1 MTDKEVFE
9 EAPVTR
15 DGEPHRTTFSADAG
29 GGDEGRSYSSYVINQ
44 VTNNGPDEEKKNW
57 KDALSSAQHVK
68 EFLVILAVG
77 GALVWLLSILS
88 GFIGAIS
95 ALFTEAVLLHSA
107 PIAVVKTMDWHVVL
121 IGTTLTVGIAAIL
134 IVLLKSVFDSG
145 KTEKK
150 TSDGLALN
158 DMPFGEVVKSIVSFF
173 KK

>member
-1 MTDKEVFE
+1 MADKEVFE

-15 DGEPHRTTFSADAG
+15 DGDANTTTFSADAG
-29 GGDEGRSYSSYVINQ
+29 VGGESRSYSYVINQ
-44 VTNNGPDEEKKNW
+44 VNNGAGADDAKKNW

-77 GALVWLLSILS
+77 GALVWLLIILS

-95 ALFTEAVLLHSA
+95 ALFTEAVRLHSA

-145 KTEKK
+145 KAEKK

-158 DMPFGEVVKSIVSFF
+158 DMPFGEVVKSVVSFF

>member
-1 MTDKEVFE
+1 MTDREVFE
-9 EAPVTR
+9 EAPVTLNV
-15 DGEPHRTTFSADAG
+15 DPPKTTFSPDKDGGAAAKTDDPNSGKPAGKPGAD
-29 GGDEGRSYSSYVINQ
+29 D
-44 VTNNGPDEEKKNW
+44 DKKNW

-77 GALVWLLSILS
+77 GALVWLLKILS
-88 GFIGAIS
+88 GFIDAIS
-95 ALFTEAVLLHSA
+95 ALFTEAVRLHSA